1 MKDMVYMLDIA
12 RIARILCCDIL
23 VNYIFI
29 QGMDR
34 FLRKY
39 NAELDL
45 YVEVN
50 TNLKL
55 FFLLLTILFKFD
67 FLNYN
72 F

>member
-12 RIARILCCDIL
+12 IIARILGREIL

-50 TNLKL
+50 TNLRL
-55 FFLLLTILFKFD
+55 FFLTIFFKFY
-67 FLNYN
+67 FLNDN